1 MRFTGFILAVLG
13 VVGCVGAPAPEA
25 NGYNV
30 QLFFQG
36 VPLGTE
42 TVIGDPATVVVRRIE
57 QRTEQCT
64 TGACDPTTVTPIA
77 LVSAKCDDV
86 CTVTPVPTTDGS
98 VALQAVGERAGS
110 TTLRVVVRS
119 LVDGSEWEDGF
130 PLAFRDP
137 PSARELAPNVFVDN
151 AAHEK

>member
-1 MRFTGFILAVLG
+1 MRLAALIFL
-13 VVGCVGAPAPEA
+13 VGCVAAPAPEA
-25 NGYNV
+25 NGYDV

-42 TVIGDPATVVVRRIE
+42 TVVGDPATVFVRRIE
-57 QRTEQCT
+57 ERTDQCT
-64 TGACDPTTVTPIA
+64 SGACDPTTVMPIA

-98 VALQAVGERAGS
+98 VALRTVGERACS

-119 LVDGSEWEDGF
+119 LVDGSEWQDGF

-137 PSARELAPNVFVDN
+137 PLVRDLAPNVSVDN
-151 AAHEK
+151 TSHEK

>member
-1 MRFTGFILAVLG
+1 MRFSGLILAVLG
-13 VVGCVGAPAPEA
+13 AVGCVAAPAPEA

-30 QLFFQG
+30 QLYFQG

-42 TVIGDPATVVVRRIE
+42 TVVGDPATVVVRRIE
-57 QRTEQCT
+57 ERTDQCT
-64 TGACDPTTVTPIA
+64 SGSCDPTTVMPIT

-86 CTVTPVPTTDGS
+86 CTVTPIPTTDGS

-110 TTLRVVVRS
+110 TTLQVVVRS
-119 LVDGSEWEDGF
+119 LVDGSEWQDGF

-137 PSARELAPNVFVDN
+137 PSVRELAPNVFVDN
-151 AAHEK
+151 KAHEK